1 MRQSLLSLLGKHFA
15 WTAEF
20 SISLNIAN
28 NIQTNLESYL
38 SEVDNLLHL
47 EPFQV
52 LNLINQK
59 KLDSLISYLKSCYQ
73 ICTNLNEMSETFYYI
88 QFNVHLEVLLSCQF
102 THHQIENFDG
112 RSYMTFEYI
121 EKLWE
126 KLQYCT
132 LVYLFGVLENY
143 KRNLALNFNANQL
156 LLENAPSNE
165 ILAHQEVDED
175 IMEVLLELPAP
186 P

>member
-1 MRQSLLSLLGKHFA
+1 MRQSLISLLEKHFA

-28 NIQTNLESYL
+28 NIQTNLEIYL

-47 EPFQV
+47 EPLQV
-52 LNLINQK
+52 LNLITQK

-102 THHQIENFDG
+102 THHQIESFDG
-112 RSYMTFEYI
+112 RSYMTLEYI
-121 EKLWE
+121 EQLTE
-126 KLQYCT
+126 KLQYCSI
-132 LVYLFGVLENY
+132 VYH
-143 KRNLALNFNANQL
+143 LACQIYQYRLAIINNTNQL
-156 LLENAPSNE
+156 LIEN
-165 ILAHQEVDED
+165 HEVDED
-175 IMEVLLELPAP
+175 IVEVLLELPEP